1 MTTLAQGLSHAE
13 ERSSWS
19 GSQQTVVEKETEPG
33 LPVRGPYL
41 RPGGWQPQGTPRQ
54 AHTQAPR
61 SAEVRHLGV
70 EPLLRASRAIL
81 VGTSWGSEDSLSVS
95 SDPYGSA
102 FSLYRGRALSIHV
115 SIPQGGYRRDDPN
128 SSTLELS
135 PKPGADPQ
143 RPLSQALASKPPVLC
158 LPSPRVG
165 QYPAQPPGAAS
176 QPASQGPGVPS
187 PTPLT
192 PRRMALMPV
201 EYQDTVPEEY
211 EEKIQKPKSL
221 GYSQASTLESR
232 PQTPLSETSSRVSV
246 LRPSPKLARSGSK
259 IFEKLKYFEERRRSL
274 EQSDSPL
281 PVHAWLPLRKTRSF
295 DQPDLGQRPLTPGG
309 SREELRDGVRS
320 EMGGPTCRRQAF
332 RHKAASF
339 DERGRFASRV
349 GDIEHRFCEELSRI
363 KRTVSKQ
370 QLMRSQEL
378 AKAGLP
384 RAPSS
389 RGPSQLSAPRALEA
403 QGTPAP
409 KGQLPKA
416 PPPVENAHG
425 IQQLA
430 LASVGLG
437 GPGDGA
443 ERAATRKPLLR
454 SCALASQPR
463 EEARGRRSVE
473 SEGAEGKRKVEQCP
487 LSLGRGALPE
497 AGTPEGAACL
507 DGGPTVRA
515 RAGRDGRAPG
525 AGSEGQHGPHRKRVA
540 GQEVRFLPWA
550 KPGPELGAGLEGARA
565 GLRGT
570 GRDAEQRQLKVTEK
584 KEGAWPA
591 QEGRGA
597 RSKGKSRRPRPTSP
611 ELESSDDS
619 YVSAGEDPLEAP
631 VFEIPIQDA
640 VVTVGAEVLLKCIV
654 TANPMP
660 EVSWRKD
667 GVLLRDSAWRPI
679 KVEGERHTLRLQ
691 SARGADAGLYTV
703 TAANEL
709 GESCCS
715 ARLTVQPAP
724 PAESQG
730 SLPPPVALAS
740 PITSDE
746 EYLSPLE
753 EFPASG
759 TPQHRLAGKLQHTVD
774 LGTARSPVETNFKAA
789 PTFELALCDL
799 SVLEGQDVSM
809 SIRVRG
815 EPKPIIHW
823 LRPAAGEGER
833 AALRGGGGGGSWH
846 PAHPCGRALQT
857 PAYYALQGH
866 QRIPHKHVR
875 AKLQVQAHPAS
886 QGLAVLA
893 PLQDVT
899 VGAGELAL
907 FECLVT
913 GPPDMDVDW
922 LSRGRLLQPA
932 LLKCKMHFDGHKC
945 KLLLTSVHEDD
956 SGIYTCKL
964 STAREEADCSAR
976 LPCARRSSRSF
987 HPQAEDLRW

>member
-1 MTTLAQGLSHAE
+1 VQKLTCALTAPFCPTPDSETGEDDASDPQGTQPSELQDETPFSSPTGESDTLVDTSMTTSALGLSHAE

-81 VGTSWGSEDSLSVS
+81 VGTSWGSEDSLSVA

-128 SSTLELS
+128 SSTSELS

-143 RPLSQALASKPPVLC
+143 RPLGQALASKPPVLC

-165 QYPAQPPGAAS
+165 QYPAQLPGATSQSAS
-176 QPASQGPGVPS
+176 QCPGVPS

-192 PRRMALMPV
+192 PRRTALMPV

-211 EEKIQKPKSL
+211 EEKVRKPKSL

-274 EQSDSPL
+274 EQSNSPL

-309 SREELRDGVRS
+309 SQEELGDGVRS

-339 DERGRFASRV
+339 DERGRFASRL

-378 AKAGLP
+378 AKASLP
-384 RAPSS
+384 RAPSP
-389 RGPSQLSAPRALEA
+389 RGPSQRSAPRALE
-403 QGTPAP
+403 
-409 KGQLPKA
+409 
-416 PPPVENAHG
+416 
-425 IQQLA
+425 LA

-463 EEARGRRSVE
+463 EEARGRSVE
-473 SEGAEGKRKVEQCP
+473 PEGAEGKRKVEQCP
-487 LSLGRGALPE
+487 LSLGRGDLPE
-497 AGTPEGAACL
+497 AGTPEGA
-507 DGGPTVRA
+507 
-515 RAGRDGRAPG
+515 
-525 AGSEGQHGPHRKRVA
+525 HGPHRKRVV

-565 GLRGT
+565 GPRGT

-584 KEGAWPA
+584 KEGAQLA
-591 QEGRGA
+591 QEGRSA
-597 RSKGKSRRPRPTSP
+597 RSKGKSRRPRPISP
-611 ELESSDDS
+611 ELESSDES

-631 VFEIPIQDA
+631 LFEIPIQDA

-667 GVLLRDSAWRPI
+667 GILLRGSAWRPI
-679 KVEGERHTLRLQ
+679 KVEGERHTLLVQ

-703 TAANEL
+703 TAANEV

-715 ARLTVQPAP
+715 ARLTVQ
-724 PAESQG
+724 G
-730 SLPPPVALAS
+730 SLPPPLALAS

-753 EFPASG
+753 EFPRRPPRAPPPIGLSRGAGVTLAPCSG
-759 TPQHRLAGKLQHTVD
+759 
-774 LGTARSPVETNFKAA
+774 
-789 PTFELALCDL
+789 LALCDL

-823 LRPAAGEGER
+823 NSP
-833 AALRGGGGGGSWH
+833 ST
-846 PAHPCGRALQT
+846 GREQSEWGT
-857 PAYYALQGH
+857 G
-866 QRIPHKHVR
+866 QR
-875 AKLQVQAHPAS
+875 
-886 QGLAVLA
+886 LAV
-893 PLQDVT
+893 PE
-899 VGAGELAL
+899 G
-907 FECLVT
+907 
-913 GPPDMDVDW
+913 
-922 LSRGRLLQPA
+922 
-932 LLKCKMHFDGHKC
+932 
-945 KLLLTSVHEDD
+945 
-956 SGIYTCKL
+956 
-964 STAREEADCSAR
+964 
-976 LPCARRSSRSF
+976 
-987 HPQAEDLRW
+987 

>member
-1 MTTLAQGLSHAE
+1 PLSFWVQKLTGSGQGIWLDPSRHCLRVHPSLLCAGESDTLVDTSMTTLAQGLSHAE

-425 IQQLA
+425 IQ
-430 LASVGLG
+430 
-437 GPGDGA
+437 
-443 ERAATRKPLLR
+443 
-454 SCALASQPR
+454 
-463 EEARGRRSVE
+463 RSVE
-473 SEGAEGKRKVEQCP
+473 SEGAE
-487 LSLGRGALPE
+487 
-497 AGTPEGAACL
+497 
-507 DGGPTVRA
+507 
-515 RAGRDGRAPG
+515 AGRDGRAPG
-525 AGSEGQHGPHRKRVA
+525 
-540 GQEVRFLPWA
+540 VRFLPWA

-715 ARLTVQPAP
+715 ARLTVQ
-724 PAESQG
+724 G

-774 LGTARSPVETNFKAA
+774 LGTARSPVETNFK
-789 PTFELALCDL
+789 LALCDL

-809 SIRVRG
+809 SIR
-815 EPKPIIHW
+815 
-823 LRPAAGEGER
+823 
-833 AALRGGGGGGSWH
+833 
-846 PAHPCGRALQT
+846 
-857 PAYYALQGH
+857 
-866 QRIPHKHVR
+866 
-875 AKLQVQAHPAS
+875 
-886 QGLAVLA
+886 
-893 PLQDVT
+893 
-899 VGAGELAL
+899 
-907 FECLVT
+907 CLVT

-964 STAREEADCSAR
+964 STARGKELCTEPAGVTTQ
-976 LPCARRSSRSF
+976 PWG
-987 HPQAEDLRW
+987 P

>member
-1 MTTLAQGLSHAE
+1 MSTSALGLSQAE

-41 RPGGWQPQGTPRQ
+41 RPSGWQPQGTPRQ
-54 AHTQAPR
+54 AHAQAPR
-61 SAEVRHLGV
+61 GAEVRHLGV

-81 VGTSWGSEDSLSVS
+81 VGTSWGSAESLSVA

-102 FSLYRGRALSIHV
+102 FSLYRGRALSLHV
-115 SIPQGGYRRDDPN
+115 SIPQGGYRRDDP
-128 SSTLELS
+128 
-135 PKPGADPQ
+135 GADPQ
-143 RPLSQALASKPPVLC
+143 RPPAQPLASKPPVLC

-165 QYPAQPPGAAS
+165 QCPT
-176 QPASQGPGVPS
+176 QPASRGPGVPT

-192 PRRMALMPV
+192 PRKTALMPV

-211 EEKIQKPKSL
+211 EAKVRKPKSL

-232 PQTPLSETSSRVSV
+232 PQTPLSEGSSRVSV

-295 DQPDLGQRPLTPGG
+295 DQPDLGQRPLAPGG

-339 DERGRFASRV
+339 DERGCFASRL
-349 GDIEHRFCEELSRI
+349 GDIEHRFSEELSRI
-363 KRTVSKQ
+363 KKTVSKQ

-378 AKAGLP
+378 AKA
-384 RAPSS
+384 PSP
-389 RGPSQLSAPRALEA
+389 RGPSQPEA
-403 QGTPAP
+403 QASPAP
-409 KGQLPKA
+409 KGQLLRA

-425 IQQLA
+425 VQQLA
-430 LASVGLG
+430 LASMGLG
-437 GPGDGA
+437 GPGDGVQ
-443 ERAATRKPLLR
+443 RGATRKPLLR
-454 SCALASQPR
+454 SCALTSQPR
-463 EEARGRRSVE
+463 EEARARRSGE
-473 SEGAEGKRKVEQCP
+473 PEGAEGKRKVEPCP
-487 LSLGRGALPE
+487 LSQATPLGPE
-497 AGTPEGAACL
+497 AGTPEGLACL
-507 DGGPTVRA
+507 DGGPAVG
-515 RAGRDGRAPG
+515 AGASRDGRAPG
-525 AGSEGQHGPHRKRVA
+525 AGSEALTTRPAGQHGLHRRRAV

-550 KPGPELGAGLEGARA
+550 KPGPELGASLEGARA
-565 GLRGT
+565 GPRGT
-570 GRDAEQRQLKVTEK
+570 GREAEQRQLKVTEK
-584 KEGAWPA
+584 KEGARLA
-591 QEGRGA
+591 QEGRSA
-597 RSKGKSRRPRPTSP
+597 RSKGKSRRTRPTSP

-640 VVTVGAEVLLKCIV
+640 AVTVGAEVLLKCIV

-667 GVLLRDSAWRPI
+667 GVLLRGSAWRPI
-679 KVEGERHTLRLQ
+679 KVEGERHTLLLQ

-703 TAANEL
+703 TAANEV

-730 SLPPPVALAS
+730 SLPPPLALAS
-740 PITSDE
+740 PIPSDE

-759 TPQHRLAGKLQHTVD
+759 TPQHRLAGKLQHKVD
-774 LGTARSPVETNFKAA
+774 LSAARSPVETDFKAA
-789 PTFELALCDL
+789 PTFELALCDQ

-809 SIRVRG
+809 SIRIRG
-815 EPKPIIHW
+815 EPKPIIY
-823 LRPAAGEGER
+823 
-833 AALRGGGGGGSWH
+833 
-846 PAHPCGRALQT
+846 C
-857 PAYYALQGH
+857 
-866 QRIPHKHVR
+866 
-875 AKLQVQAHPAS
+875 QA
-886 QGLAVLA
+886 LAVVA

-899 VGAGELAL
+899 VGAGALAL
-907 FECLVT
+907 FECQVT
-913 GPPDMDVDW
+913 GPPDLDVDW

-956 SGIYTCKL
+956 SGVYTCKL
-964 STAREEADCSAR
+964 STAKGKGLRTRRAGVTAR
-976 LPCARRSSRSF
+976 PRGA
-987 HPQAEDLRW
+987 

>member
-1 MTTLAQGLSHAE
+1 MRRAQVQSKPSTAGEEAGALACTLGRPGVAPPSPGIPPKRAKVTAVPEAGAARPAAPVFVRKLKNAAIGPGCDIRLRVAVAGSPQPRLRWYKNGAQIPPRGEEYGTLWIRDSKLEDAGVYTCVAQNEQGETMTSAVLAIIDMEVFRSCRKQSYDSETGEDDASDPQGTQRRELQDETPFSSPTGESNTLVDTSMTTSALGLSQAE

-54 AHTQAPR
+54 AHAQAPR
-61 SAEVRHLGV
+61 GAEVRHLGV

-81 VGTSWGSEDSLSVS
+81 VGTSWGSEDSLSVA

-115 SIPQGGYRRDDPN
+115 SIPQGGYRRDDP
-128 SSTLELS
+128 LELS
-135 PKPGADPQ
+135 PKPPAQP
-143 RPLSQALASKPPVLC
+143 LASKPPVLC

-165 QYPAQPPGAAS
+165 QCPAQPAS
-176 QPASQGPGVPS
+176 RGPGVPS

-192 PRRMALMPV
+192 PRKTALMPA

-211 EEKIQKPKSL
+211 EAKVRKPKSL

-295 DQPDLGQRPLTPGG
+295 DQPDLGQRPLTPDG
-309 SREELRDGVRS
+309 SREELRAGVRS

-339 DERGRFASRV
+339 DERGHFASRV
-349 GDIEHRFCEELSRI
+349 GDIEHRFSEELSRI
-363 KRTVSKQ
+363 KKTVSKQ

-378 AKAGLP
+378 AKA
-384 RAPSS
+384 PSP
-389 RGPSQLSAPRALEA
+389 RGPSQLSAPRVLEA
-403 QGTPAP
+403 QATPAP
-409 KGQLPKA
+409 KDQGLKA
-416 PPPVENAHG
+416 PPPVENAYG

-454 SCALASQPR
+454 SCALTSQPR
-463 EEARGRRSVE
+463 EEARARRSE
-473 SEGAEGKRKVEQCP
+473 EPEGAEGKRKVEQCP
-487 LSLGRGALPE
+487 LSQATLLGRGDLPE
-497 AGTPEGAACL
+497 ARPPKGVACL
-507 DGGPTVRA
+507 DGGPTVGVRA
-515 RAGRDGRAPG
+515 CRDGRAPG
-525 AGSEGQHGPHRKRVA
+525 AGSEALTTRPAGQHGPHRRRDA

-550 KPGPELGAGLEGARA
+550 KPAPEPGAGLEGARA

-584 KEGAWPA
+584 KEGARLA
-591 QEGRGA
+591 QEGRST
-597 RSKGKSRRPRPTSP
+597 RSKGKGRRPRPTSP

-667 GVLLRDSAWRPI
+667 GALLRGSAWRPI
-679 KVEGERHTLRLQ
+679 KVEGERHTLLLQ

-703 TAANEL
+703 TAANEV

-715 ARLTVQPAP
+715 ARLTVQP
-724 PAESQG
+724 
-730 SLPPPVALAS
+730 
-740 PITSDE
+740 
-746 EYLSPLE
+746 
-753 EFPASG
+753 
-759 TPQHRLAGKLQHTVD
+759 
-774 LGTARSPVETNFKAA
+774 
-789 PTFELALCDL
+789 
-799 SVLEGQDVSM
+799 
-809 SIRVRG
+809 
-815 EPKPIIHW
+815 
-823 LRPAAGEGER
+823 
-833 AALRGGGGGGSWH
+833 
-846 PAHPCGRALQT
+846 
-857 PAYYALQGH
+857 
-866 QRIPHKHVR
+866 
-875 AKLQVQAHPAS
+875 
-886 QGLAVLA
+886 
-893 PLQDVT
+893 
-899 VGAGELAL
+899 
-907 FECLVT
+907 
-913 GPPDMDVDW
+913 
-922 LSRGRLLQPA
+922 
-932 LLKCKMHFDGHKC
+932 
-945 KLLLTSVHEDD
+945 
-956 SGIYTCKL
+956 
-964 STAREEADCSAR
+964 
-976 LPCARRSSRSF
+976 
-987 HPQAEDLRW
+987 